1 MKNRII
7 TAGIL
12 ALALS
17 VSAFA
22 GSKGTLTL
30 RDGAEING
38 TKLAPGEY
46 KVTWDNG
53 GAVTVSQG
61 KDVKV
66 KAQARVE
73 KQTRAVE
80 RTELVTL
87 KGKVRSIQ
95 FAGSNLLIV
104 LDETDRAAK

>member
-7 TAGIL
+7 TAGTL

-46 KVTWDNG
+46 KVTWEDS

-66 KAQARVE
+66 KAQARVV
-73 KQTRAVE
+73 KQKHASE
-80 RTELVTL
+80 STELVTWQGKL
-87 KGKVRSIQ
+87 KSVR
-95 FAGSNLLIV
+95 FAGSKDVIV
-104 LDETDRAAK
+104 LSESDQAAN

>member
-7 TAGIL
+7 TAVIL

-22 GSKGTLTL
+22 GNKGTLTL
-30 RDGAEING
+30 RDSAEING
-38 TKLAPGEY
+38 TKLAPGDY

-66 KAQARVE
+66 KAQARVV
-73 KQTRAVE
+73 KQDKSARA
-80 RTELVTL
+80 TEVATK
-87 KGKVRSIQ
+87 KGQVQSIQ
-95 FAGSNLLIV
+95 FQGSDELIV
-104 LDETDRAAK
+104 LNEADRAAN